1 MLVLEEI
8 YRTKK
13 NEFSTAFNLRMQ
25 RSLSWW
31 KKAIDFHG
39 DIDMQFMTAWV
50 ALSAL
55 YAQSQTAEHTQQQT
69 LQQFVQRM
77 YQKDVDQRMARII
90 WEKYP
95 QNLEVLLT
103 NPYLYQSFWDWR
115 NQKMTEAEWRADY
128 EAEKQQIMQALH
140 IHDSATILACLFNRL
155 LTLQQQ
161 LLQGGTTY
169 NSAINRKQLSHANTL
184 LCALMPCFIQIL
196 LENLENVELSQPFYP
211 VMQMS

>member
-1 MLVLEEI
+1 MANVHHFQV
-8 YRTKK
+8 T
-13 NEFSTAFNLRMQ
+13 TAQ
-25 RSLSWW
+25 GET
-31 KKAIDFHG
+31 I
-39 DIDMQFMTAWV
+39 
-50 ALSAL
+50 
-55 YAQSQTAEHTQQQT
+55 AQEQDH
-69 LQQFVQRM
+69 LLQFVQHM
-77 YQKDVDQRMARII
+77 YHKDFDQRMSRII
-90 WEKYP
+90 WDKYP
-95 QNLEVLLT
+95 QSLEVLLT

-140 IHDSATILACLFNRL
+140 IHDSATILACLFKRL

-161 LLQGGTTY
+161 LLHGGATY